1 MIKVEHLS
9 KYFNG
14 RKVLDDINTEFLPGK
29 CNLIIG
35 KSGSGKTVLMRTLV
49 GLFQPEEGFV
59 SFDDRVLAKMSK
71 SQKIDVR
78 KDMGVIFQEG
88 ALFDSMTVEENILF
102 PIRMFKR
109 EKRKVMLERVNYCLE
124 RVNLDGVNKMY
135 PSELSGGMRKR
146 VAIARAIAAKPKYL
160 FCDEPNSGLDPQTS
174 ILIDNLIMNLT
185 REFNM
190 TTIIN
195 THDMN
200 SVMEIGENILYIHEG
215 KLWWQG
221 DNKNVL
227 SSDNKELNDFI
238 FCSALTK
245 RIKEKENNIL

>member
-1 MIKVEHLS
+1 MIKVENLS

-14 RKVLDDINTEFLPGK
+14 RKVLDNINTEFIPGK

-35 KSGSGKTVLMRTLV
+35 KSGSGKTVLMRTII
-49 GLFQPEEGFV
+49 GLFHPEEGIV
-59 SFDDRVLAKMSK
+59 SFDDRVLAKMNRE
-71 SQKIDVR
+71 QTIDVR

-88 ALFDSMTVEENILF
+88 ALFDSMTVEENIMF
-102 PIRMFKR
+102 PIRMFTK
-109 EKRKVMLERVNYCLE
+109 EKRKTMIERVNYCLE
-124 RVNLDGVNKMY
+124 RVNLTGINNMF

-146 VAIARAIAAKPKYL
+146 VAIARAIAAQPKYL

-174 ILIDNLIMNLT
+174 ILIDNLIMDLT

-200 SVMEIGENILYIHEG
+200 SVFEIGENIIYIHEG
-215 KLWWQG
+215 KLWWHG
-221 DNKNVL
+221 NNKNIL
-227 SSDNKELNDFI
+227 SSNNKELNDFI

-245 RIKEKENNIL
+245 KIKEK